1 MNDQELK
8 HYGVLG
14 MRWGVRKRRVS
25 TSSSRK
31 SSTSSGT
38 TQRRMSNKELKARI
52 NRLKLEQ
59 EYAKLTEIPQP
70 KSTPKIEKLV
80 KTAGNIAQLSS
91 SAATI
96 YKNLNDLGVV
106 SKPRSS

>member
-1 MNDQELK
+1 MNNQELK

-25 TSSSRK
+25 TSSSKK
-31 SSTSSGT
+31 SKTSSGT

-59 EYAKLTEIPQP
+59 EYKKLTEVPQP
-70 KSTPKIEKLV
+70 KSTSKIEKLV
-80 KTAGNIAQLSS
+80 KTAGTVAQLSG

-96 YKNLNDLGVV
+96 YKNLNDLGLVN
-106 SKPRSS
+106 KTRSS